1 MSNVIKLQEEE
12 LQAVKE
18 NQNQINQIVYNIGAL
33 EYQKT
38 KQLPVLEQLQNAQKE
53 LALNLQEKYGEG
65 NNNLQTGELT
75 LVDST
80 ESIESSNPTE

>member
-65 NNNLQTGELT
+65 NINLQTGELT

>member
-33 EYQKT
+33 EVQKRN
-38 KQLPVLEQLQNAQKE
+38 QFPLLEQLQSAQKE
-53 LALNLQEKYGEG
+53 LGTTLQEKYGEG
-65 NNNLQTGELT
+65 TINLQEGELT
-75 LVDST
+75 LTDST